1 MKNISDVARVFGNSV
16 FSIDLSNVKCV
27 NSIFQLSDMPDKVID
42 GKEDCYIGYEEI
54 GEAFSGKSRL
64 ELNPKSVEISRVI
77 AEYVKD
83 GILLDLAC
91 GDGFCSV
98 PCAKLGLK
106 VVCGDISNKMM
117 SLLVERAEAN
127 NVSLD
132 KVVLCRMNALDI
144 PLKDESVD
152 CVIANSMLHLISH
165 PEKVV
170 DEIFRVLKKGGV
182 FLCLDDAPGKSSNE
196 RSDFSDAIDELY
208 RRYWE
213 YLTERGI
220 EYRKYSWKFD
230 RNGYCET
237 KFRKEERIV
246 SWNKESNYTVEDFF
260 FLRFSA
266 RGFSDQTAVP
276 EKEHKEALQY
286 AVEAADRRFGEGW
299 REYTTSVTEGDVIV
313 TVFTKD

>member
-1 MKNISDVARVFGNSV
+1 MKHIRDVLRMFENDV
-16 FSIDLSNVKCV
+16 FSMDLSNVDCI

-42 GKEDCYIGYEEI
+42 DEEDCYIGYEEI
-54 GEAFSGKSRL
+54 GENYSGKLRF
-64 ELNPKSVEISRVI
+64 ELVPKCVETSKLI
-77 AEYVKD
+77 AEYVRD

-91 GDGFCSV
+91 GDGAYSV

-106 VVCGDISNKMM
+106 VISGDISNKMM
-117 SLLVERAEAN
+117 SLLMERAAAN

-152 CVIANSMLHLISH
+152 CVIANNLLHLISH

-170 DEIFRVLKKGGV
+170 DEIFRVLKKGGA

-196 RSDFSDAIDELY
+196 GSEYMDAVGELY

-220 EYRKYSWKFD
+220 ESRNYSWKFD

-237 KFRKEERIV
+237 KFRKEERIIP
-246 SWNKESNYTVEDFF
+246 WNNASKITVEDGFIP
-260 FLRFSA
+260 RFSA
-266 RGFSDQTAVP
+266 KGFSDQTAVP

-286 AVEAADRRFGEGW
+286 AIEAADKRFGERW
-299 REYTTSVTEGDVIV
+299 RDYSTSFTEGDIIV
-313 TVFTKD
+313 TVFIKD